1 MSFCNQKCHDI
12 IKFCDLH
19 FKTEFYLKIT
29 EEEIVDRQSSL
40 TIELEE
46 EDLGPYLDRG
56 YRKVVQRTR
65 IPGFR
70 KGKAPRSIIE
80 SYVGREGLLNEVLDT
95 MLPEVTGLAIE
106 KQSLDASGLPR
117 IELLDLSPLTFKAT
131 IPLTPLIEM
140 GPYREIRI
148 EEEIKEISDDDVT
161 NRLRQ
166 LQDTRASW
174 APVDRAVKFQD
185 MITAEVLGEVEGQK
199 IIDEGNAVFIV
210 DEKSTNP
217 FPGFSQL
224 LEGIMKDEEK
234 GFDLSIAEDHPSTEL
249 QGKTCTFNVKVT
261 EIKEKTLPE
270 LDDEFAKEIG
280 ETYANLEELSESIKK
295 ELEVESTKETDQQY
309 KETILSA
316 LLEQA
321 KIDLPP
327 LLVEHEIDHLTGE
340 RNRVLER
347 ANIRLDD
354 YLTSIGKS
362 NDEMLEELKMEA
374 MSRLNRTY
382 IIGKLAELEGLD
394 VTEEE
399 VNEKMEEIVPKDEGK
414 ATGLQDIERIKN
426 SVLRMLLV
434 EKTMDRL
441 ASIGKG
447 EDIPPIQVK
456 KTIVDDLDTS
466 DDKNNEE
473 GDADDG
479 KS

>member
-1 MSFCNQKCHDI
+1 M
-12 IKFCDLH
+12 
-19 FKTEFYLKIT
+19 KIT
-29 EEEIVDRQSSL
+29 EEEVVDRQSAL

-46 EDLGPYLDRG
+46 EDLRPYLDRG

-80 SYVGREGLLNEVLDT
+80 SYVGRDGLLNEVLDT

-106 KQSLDASGLPR
+106 KQNLDASGLPR
-117 IELLDLSPLTFKAT
+117 IELLDFSPLTFKA
-131 IPLTPLIEM
+131 IVPLTPLIDM

-148 EEEIKEISDDDVT
+148 EEEIKEISDDDVA

-166 LQDTRASW
+166 LQDTRAAW
-174 APVDRAVKFQD
+174 EPVDRAVKFQD
-185 MITAEVLGEVEGQK
+185 MITAEVIGEVEGQK
-199 IIDEGNAVFIV
+199 IIDESNAVFVV
-210 DEKSTNP
+210 DEASTNP

-224 LEGIMKDEEK
+224 LEGLMKNEQEE
-234 GFDLSIAEDHPSTEL
+234 FDLSIPEDHPSTEL
-249 QGKTCTFNVKVT
+249 RGKTCTFNVKIA
-261 EIKEKTLPE
+261 EIKEKVLPE

-280 ETYANLEELSESIKK
+280 ETYANLQDLSKSIKEELEA
-295 ELEVESTKETDQQY
+295 ESTKEMDHQY
-309 KETILSA
+309 KETILNA

-321 KIDLPP
+321 SIDLPP
-327 LLVEHEIDHLTGE
+327 LLVEHEIDHLMGE
-340 RNRVLER
+340 RNRILGQ

-362 NDEMLEELKMEA
+362 KDEMLEDLNTEA

-382 IIGKLAELEGLD
+382 IIGKLAELESLD

-399 VNEKMEEIVPKDEGK
+399 IKEKMDEVMPKNEGK
-414 ATGLQDIERIKN
+414 TSHLQDTERVKN
-426 SVLRMLLV
+426 SVVRMLLV

-447 EDIPPIQVK
+447 ESPSPSEAQNNFAE
-456 KTIVDDLDTS
+456 DLDTS
-466 DDKNNEE
+466 DEKNNER
-473 GDADDG
+473 GDADYG